1 MMQQRADQ
9 ECEASLRDLCVEE
22 AAVMRLL
29 IR

>member
-1 MMQQRADQ
+1 MMQQRADP
-9 ECEASLRDLCVEE
+9 ECEASLRELRVEE